1 MMMSSLAA
9 HLECKIKLVTRKL
22 CYLHRVCFFKPEN
35 LGHAGE
41 VHSHAESPVASEL
54 VEAVGTQVHGHQ
66 GHVGVVHRL
75 DVNDHRIALSTYSEL
90 IPMSIFIELIP
101 MNMLI
106 EPV

>member
-1 MMMSSLAA
+1 MSSLAA
-9 HLECKIKLVTRKL
+9 HLDCKIKLVQEIFSKASANS
-22 CYLHRVCFFKPEN
+22 KPEN

-75 DVNDHRIALSTYSEL
+75 VVNDHHIALSTY
-90 IPMSIFIELIP
+90 
-101 MNMLI
+101 
-106 EPV
+106 